1 MTRLL
6 RFLITYDKLHIPLY
20 KGKLTLPSSVERVN
34 MRRDIERVL
43 FSYIVLLL
51 RNILS
56 TTPKP
61 TQTSGPVIRFK
72 VNVSGFKIEIVR
84 IGITIS

>member
-1 MTRLL
+1 M
-6 RFLITYDKLHIPLY
+6 PLY
-20 KGKLTLPSSVERVN
+20 KGKLPLPSSVERVN
-34 MRRDIERVL
+34 IRRDIERVL

-56 TTPKP
+56 ATPKP
-61 TQTSGPVIRFK
+61 TQTNGPVIRFK

-84 IGITIS
+84 MGITIS